1 MYQQYTPTSS
11 PSGRGPA
18 GERVCSDLCL
28 LTQLHRLWDC
38 IFLASDIFPG
48 CGWFSDLYKLPGGRA
63 WCLPV
68 DEVGFD
74 PPMGRAMLR
83 CGFGLRRSLRSLYA
97 DGWDFVPSLLVVWCE
112 ASQHQSPQAV
122 GQGQI
127 LVVTSQASCQ
137 LSDEYSQISSHIF
150 SLLSPKR
157 EPQLSPASLGDSP
170 YQAGRSSQGSL
181 EITAFAVDPRVH
193 EILYAS
199 SKCRVSVFPRPLE
212 LLHSSP
218 AGLQNQMLWGLLLL
232 MPTPQTRNLT

>member
-1 MYQQYTPTSS
+1 M
-11 PSGRGPA
+11 
-18 GERVCSDLCL
+18 
-28 LTQLHRLWDC
+28 
-38 IFLASDIFPG
+38 
-48 CGWFSDLYKLPGGRA
+48 
-63 WCLPV
+63 
-68 DEVGFD
+68 
-74 PPMGRAMLR
+74 
-83 CGFGLRRSLRSLYA
+83 
-97 DGWDFVPSLLVVWCE
+97 
-112 ASQHQSPQAV
+112 
-122 GQGQI
+122 
-127 LVVTSQASCQ
+127 VTSQASCQ

-232 MPTPQTRNLT
+232 MPTPQTRNLTWGTELSLPLENLCDMIILHVVGCPPWEYGILLYHECAPPTVFNIIFFFVFGCRIAFWVFPLFFIGGCLVDSCGLSILVGIGELRVFNYAITMTWGPIFGAGLSWSCPWWEVSVPSPLPK